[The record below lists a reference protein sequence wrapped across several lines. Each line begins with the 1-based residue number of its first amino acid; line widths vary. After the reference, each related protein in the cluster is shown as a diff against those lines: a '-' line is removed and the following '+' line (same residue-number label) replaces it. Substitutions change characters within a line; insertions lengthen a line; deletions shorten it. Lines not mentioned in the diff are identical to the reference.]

1 MVTRKRLSQIA
12 AAIRGARFDAAANP
26 EIMSVEYDSRRV
38 RPGSLFVAIPG
49 LKTDGAAFI
58 RDAEQRGAAAVIST
72 TADIAS
78 TLPRVLVPNARKAL
92 AEAAWA
98 LFDHAERKL
107 TSVGITGTNGKTTTA
122 SLLKSLL
129 EFAGHRTGLIGTL
142 GVFYEGSEADSPRTT
157 PESSDLAAHFARMVE
172 LKYTHVVMEATS
184 IGIDLERVWGISF
197 HMAVFTN
204 LTRDHLDY
212 HGTEAAYLAAKVRLF
227 EELPANSTGIVNTDD
242 PAANSILPAISG
254 SALTF
259 AIEHSADYQATKIVL
274 ARDAL
279 HFTLHSRHGETA
291 MRVPLI
297 GRFNVYNVLAVI
309 AAADVLGVPI
319 ETIREGMVVARP
331 VRGRAEIVPLKAL
344 FTVVVDYAHTP
355 DALEKI
361 LSTLRA
367 LNPSR
372 IITVVG
378 AGGDRDRG
386 KRPLMAE
393 VSAQMSD
400 LVMLTSDNPRSEDPE
415 AILDDMEAGLSKN
428 HLHLRD
434 ADRRRAIARAL
445 REARDGDIV
454 LIAGKGHETYQEIR
468 GVKHAFDDRDVVI
481 EEFTKL
487 GEHT

>member
-12 AAIRGARFDAAANP
+12 AEIHGAHFAGASDP
-26 EIMSVEYDSRRV
+26 EITSVEYDSRRV
-38 RPGSLFVAIPG
+38 QPGSLFVAIPG
-49 LKTDGAAFI
+49 LKTDGTAFI
-58 RDAEQRGAAAVIST
+58 RDAQRSGAAAVLT
-72 TADIAS
+72 TSADVS
-78 TLPRVLVPNARKAL
+78 PTLPCVLIPNARKAL

-98 LFDHAERKL
+98 FFDHPERQL
-107 TSVGITGTNGKTTTA
+107 ITVGITGTNGKTTTA

-129 EFAGHRTGLIGTL
+129 EFAGHRAGMIGTL
-142 GVFYEGSEADSPRTT
+142 GVFYEGTEADSPRTT
-157 PESSDLAAHFARMVE
+157 PESSDLAAHFAHMVD
-172 LKYTHVVMEATS
+172 LRYTHVVMEATS
-184 IGIDLERVWGISF
+184 IGIDLERVWGIPF
-197 HMAVFTN
+197 RVAVFTN

-212 HGTEAAYLAAKVRLF
+212 HGTVAAYLAAKVRLF
-227 EELPANSTGIVNTDD
+227 EELPAQSVGIVNVDD
-242 PAANSILPAISG
+242 STASHFL
-254 SALTF
+254 SAVKGQALSY
-259 AIEHSADYQATKIVL
+259 AIEQSADYRAANITL
-274 ARDAL
+274 ARDAV
-279 HFTLHSRHGETA
+279 HFTLRSRHGESA

-309 AAADVLGVPI
+309 AVADALNIPM
-319 ETIREGMVVARP
+319 ETIRAGLAVARP
-331 VRGRAEIVPLKAL
+331 VRGRAEIVPLQAP

-393 VSAQMSD
+393 VSVELSD
-400 LVMLTSDNPRSEDPE
+400 LVILTSDNPRSEDPE
-415 AILDDMEAGLSKN
+415 AILNDMEAGLPKS
-428 HLHLRD
+428 HSHLRE

-445 REARDGDIV
+445 RDARAGDIV
-454 LIAGKGHETYQEIR
+454 LIAGKGHETYQEIQ
-468 GVKHAFDDRDVVI
+468 GVKHPFDDRDVAI

-487 GEHT
+487 GERP

>member
-1 MVTRKRLSQIA
+1 MVTRKQLTQIA
-12 AAIRGARFDAAANP
+12 VEIRGARFDDTVNP
-26 EIMSVEYDSRRV
+26 EITSVEYDSRRI
-38 RPGSLFVAIPG
+38 RQGSLFVAIPG

-72 TADIAS
+72 TADTAS
-78 TLPRVLVPNARKAL
+78 TLPRVLVPDARRAL

-98 LFDHAERKL
+98 FFDHPEQKL
-107 TSVGITGTNGKTTTA
+107 TSIGITGTNGKTTTA

-129 EFAGHRTGLIGTL
+129 EYAGHCTGLIGTL
-142 GVFYEGSEADSPRTT
+142 GVFYEGTEADSPRTT

-184 IGIDLERVWGISF
+184 IGIDLERVWGIPF
-197 HMAVFTN
+197 RVAIFTN

-227 EELPANSTGIVNTDD
+227 EELPTDSSGIVNADD

-259 AIEHSADYQATKIVL
+259 AIERSADYEAKKIML
-274 ARDAL
+274 TRDAV
-279 HFTLHSRHGETA
+279 HFTLHSRHGEMT

-309 AAADVLGVPI
+309 AAADLLGVPM
-319 ETIREGMVVARP
+319 ETIREGLAVAQS
-331 VRGRAEIVPLKAL
+331 VRGRAEIVPLKAP

-372 IITVVG
+372 VITVVG

-386 KRPLMAE
+386 KRQLMAE
-393 VSAQMSD
+393 VSAEMSD
-400 LVMLTSDNPRSEDPE
+400 LVMLTSDNPRGEDPE
-415 AILDDMEAGLSKN
+415 AILDDMEAGFPKN
-428 HLHLRD
+428 HAHFRD
-434 ADRRRAIARAL
+434 ADRRRAIAWAL
-445 REARDGDIV
+445 REACRGDIV
-454 LIAGKGHETYQEIR
+454 LIAGKGHETYQEIQ
-468 GVKHAFDDRDVVI
+468 GVKHPFDDRDVVT
-481 EEFTKL
+481 EEFAKL
-487 GEHT
+487 GERT